1 MIPCHATN
9 YQSGRAGTIQYL
21 VIHYTAGNGDTAKD
35 NCQYFKKNPGLYASA
50 HYFVDETGWEQS
62 VADADTA
69 WHCGANTYQHPKCRN
84 SNSIGIELCSRKDIE
99 GSYYFLTKTID
110 NAAELTK
117 QLMKKYRIPAGNVI
131 RNYDVTGK
139 NCPAPF
145 VENKAAWKAFKE
157 ELEDDMTQE
166 RFNTMM
172 DTWLAQRAKLAPSGW
187 SEQDRAWAES
197 NGIIQGDGNGNKRY
211 KSFVTREEL
220 AAVLHRVPNK

>member
-35 NCQYFKKNPGLYASA
+35 NCQYFKNNPGLYASA

-62 VADADTA
+62 VADTDTA

-131 RNYDVTGK
+131 RHYDVTGK
-139 NCPAPF
+139 ECPAPF
-145 VENKAAWKAFKE
+145 VKNQRAWEAFKE
-157 ELEDDMTQE
+157 ELEDEMTQE
-166 RFNTMM
+166 QFNTMM
-172 DTWLAQRAKLAPSGW
+172 DQWLEEQAKKVPAAW
-187 SEQDRAWAES
+187 SAQDRSWAES
-197 NGIIQGDGNGNKRY
+197 NGIIQGDAKGRKRY
-211 KSFVTREEL
+211 RSFVTREEL
-220 AAVLHRVPNK
+220 AATLHRVTRL

>member
-35 NCQYFKKNPGLYASA
+35 NCQYFKNNPGLYASA

-84 SNSIGIELCSRKDIE
+84 NNSIGIELCSRKDIE

-131 RNYDVTGK
+131 RHYDVTGK
-139 NCPAPF
+139 ECPAPF
-145 VENKAAWKAFKE
+145 VKNQRAWEAFKE
-157 ELEDDMTQE
+157 ELEDEMTQE
-166 RFNTMM
+166 QFNTMM
-172 DTWLAQRAKLAPSGW
+172 DQWLEEQAKKVPAAW
-187 SEQDRAWAES
+187 SAQDRSWAES
-197 NGIIQGDGNGNKRY
+197 NGIIQGDAKGRKRY
-211 KSFVTREEL
+211 RSFVTREEL
-220 AAVLHRVPNK
+220 AATLHRVTKL